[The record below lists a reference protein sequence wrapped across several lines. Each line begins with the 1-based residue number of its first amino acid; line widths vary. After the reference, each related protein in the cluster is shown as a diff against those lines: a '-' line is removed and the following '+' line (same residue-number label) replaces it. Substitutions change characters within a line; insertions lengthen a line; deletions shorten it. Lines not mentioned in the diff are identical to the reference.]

1 MNMLPL
7 EPQRLGLARA
17 GVEQEAHHGDG
28 DRMIR
33 FRAVERPTERGELVV
48 RQVVRLE
55 ARLAPPQSLAR
66 VGVLAPQSERLG
78 VLHHRRQHRQR
89 PVRRSRARDG

>member
-1 MNMLPL
+1 MHMLPL
-7 EPQRLGLARA
+7 EPQRLGLART
-17 GVEQEAHHGDG
+17 GVEKEAQRGDG

-33 FRAVERPTERGELVV
+33 FRAVERPTERRKFVV

-66 VGVLAPQSERLG
+66 IGVLAPQSERLR
-78 VLHHRRQHRQR
+78 VLSSSTTTPPASGSPTPR
-89 PVRRSRARDG
+89 V